1 MTIIEHYISTN
12 VFGKFLG
19 MDFKV
24 ISPGVVHYTMKIT
37 EQHLATSIAAHGGV
51 IAALMDGV
59 LGVAALSAVEK
70 DNLAVSTIEF
80 KINYL
85 APALLHDVLLGIG
98 KVEQQGKR
106 LIVTS
111 GDIVCT
117 NRNNIVVAKAMGTF
131 NSYPAEKAGVIKK

>member
-1 MTIIEHYISTN
+1 
-12 VFGKFLG
+12 

>member
-1 MTIIEHYISTN
+1 MTVIEHYISTN
-12 VFGKFLG
+12 VFGKILG

-24 ISPGVVHYTMKIT
+24 ISPGVVHYTIKIT
-37 EQHLATSIAAHGGV
+37 EDHLATSIAAHGGV

-85 APALLHDVLLGIG
+85 APALLHDELLGIG

-106 LIVTS
+106 LIVSS
-111 GDIVCT
+111 GDIICT
-117 NRNNIVVAKAMGTF
+117 NRNNVVIAKAIGTF
-131 NSYPAEKAGVIKK
+131 NSYPAEKAGVIK